1 MKKILIA
8 LSICVLLVGMSTVSA
23 LFTLK
28 IASQPTISISQMNV
42 ANEKFCVDD
51 LLVKEDGYRVDWL
64 HNLDL
69 ITFDKMRSD
78 GYYDVYVMNPDGTE
92 EQCIT
97 DNPNIPDGH
106 KGCPAWHPSGE
117 YIVFTCEKEKYF
129 GKRLFLLSR
138 WLSKLA
144 VPGEGVNCDLW
155 VMKSDGSE
163 FWQLTNLPT
172 KTRFLDKQPYT
183 GVLHPHFS
191 HDGTKLF
198 WTERVGQ
205 GKKWG
210 EWTINVADFV
220 IEGDNPCL
228 DNIKVYQPGNVP
240 CFYES
245 HGFSLDDKKIIFSGN
260 LEVDQDE
267 NHLDIYILDLETE
280 ELVRLTDSMDEWD
293 EHAHYSP
300 DGEKIVWMS
309 SNGYGMSTVREWW
322 DVLRTDYWMMNANG
336 SEKTQLTFYNFD
348 LEDDERVICSDCSWN
363 ADGTKL
369 ATTMLIVDGDAIT
382 GGIAILDF
390 SVYGNGIYEVQ

>member
-8 LSICVLLVGMSTVSA
+8 LSICVLLVGASTVPA

-28 IASQPTISISQMNV
+28 IASQPNFGISQINV
-42 ANEKFCVDD
+42 DNEKFCVDD
-51 LLVKEDGYRVDWL
+51 ILVKEGGYRVDWS

-69 ITFDKMRSD
+69 IAFDKMRAD
-78 GYYDVYVMNPDGTE
+78 GYYDVYVMNPDGTG
-92 EQCIT
+92 EQCLT

-106 KGCPAWHPSGE
+106 KGCSAWHPSGE

-155 VMKSDGSE
+155 IMKSDGSE

-205 GKKWG
+205 GGKWG

-220 IEGDNPCL
+220 ISE
-228 DNIKVYQPGNVP
+228 
-240 CFYES
+240 
-245 HGFSLDDKKIIFSGN
+245 N
-260 LEVDQDE
+260 LL
-267 NHLDIYILDLETE
+267 NNL
-280 ELVRLTDSMDEWD
+280 W
-293 EHAHYSP
+293 
-300 DGEKIVWMS
+300 
-309 SNGYGMSTVREWW
+309 
-322 DVLRTDYWMMNANG
+322 
-336 SEKTQLTFYNFD
+336 F
-348 LEDDERVICSDCSWN
+348 
-363 ADGTKL
+363 
-369 ATTMLIVDGDAIT
+369 
-382 GGIAILDF
+382 
-390 SVYGNGIYEVQ
+390 